1 MREIPLALTYDDVLI
16 VPRFSSIKSRRDV
29 DTTTRFTR
37 QLTLKAPFVSA
48 NMDSVTESRM
58 AIAMAEF
65 GGIGV
70 VHRFL
75 PVEAQAEQVEQVKRH
90 HRDVVEHPYTVP
102 PSATVGEALRIM
114 EGHDVHG
121 LPVVAKDMKL
131 VGIITRRDVQFA
143 EEGLL
148 VSERMTPVEQMVVAS
163 PNVTLEQAR
172 QTLSQRRLEKLPL
185 VDGQG
190 RLVGLITAKDLVR
203 DPTLHD
209 ASRDGKGRLLVAA
222 AVGAVGDYLERAQ
235 ALVQAGADA
244 VVVDISHGD
253 SAHMLTA
260 VSRLRERL
268 GATPMVAGNVATA
281 EGTKRLIEAGVDA
294 VKVGVGPGSMCITR
308 EVAGVGVPQFTAV
321 LESTEVAHKQ
331 GVPVI
336 ADGGIRK
343 PADVAKAI
351 GAGASTVM
359 LGNLLAGTDESPGI
373 VIRRDGRK
381 VKIARG
387 MASAEAQY
395 DRAVRE
401 DPKRGWAMWEA
412 GDVGAAAEGV
422 QAPVAYRGGVRD
434 VLSDLLAGLR
444 SGMSY
449 CDAANI
455 EQMWRN
461 AAFVR
466 QTDAGRIESGP
477 HDVGTF

>member
-29 DTTTRFTR
+29 DTATRFTR
-37 QLTLKAPFVSA
+37 QIALKAPFVSA
-48 NMDSVTESRM
+48 NMDTVTESRM
-58 AIAMAEF
+58 AIAIAES

-75 PVEAQAEQVEQVKRH
+75 PIAGQAAEVARVKRH
-90 HRDVVEHPYTVP
+90 HTDVVEHPFTAA
-102 PSATVGEALRIM
+102 PSLTLGEAMQMMREL
-114 EGHDVHG
+114 DVHG
-121 LPVVAKDMKL
+121 LPVVEQDMKL
-131 VGIITRRDVQFA
+131 VGIITRRDIQLA
-143 EEGLL
+143 DENAL
-148 VSERMTPVEQMVVAS
+148 VSERMTPVSRMVVAT
-163 PNVTLEQAR
+163 PNVSLEQAKAM
-172 QTLSQRRLEKLPL
+172 LSERRVEKLPL
-185 VDGQG
+185 VDGEG
-190 RLVGLITAKDLVR
+190 RLVGLITARDLVR
-203 DPTLHD
+203 DPSVYT
-209 ASRDGKGRLLVAA
+209 AARDEQGRLLVAA
-222 AVGAVGDYLERAQ
+222 ALGVVGDYLERAEM
-235 ALVQAGADA
+235 VVEAGADA

-260 VSRLRERL
+260 VSKLRERL
-268 GATPMVAGNVATA
+268 GATPIVAGNVATA
-281 EGTKRLIEAGVDA
+281 DGTKRLIDAGVDA

-321 LESTEVAHKQ
+321 LQSAEVAHKH

-343 PADVAKAI
+343 SADVAKAI
-351 GAGASTVM
+351 AAGASTVM

-387 MASAEAQY
+387 MASAEAQH
-395 DRAVRE
+395 DRAARADTE
-401 DPKRGWAMWEA
+401 HGWTAFA
-412 GDVGAAAEGV
+412 KDNGHVAAEGI
-422 QAPVAYRGGVRD
+422 QAPVAYRGAVRD
-434 VLSDLLAGLR
+434 VLADLLAGLR

-449 CDAANI
+449 CDAATV